1 LLQRILDEFQK
12 AEFCRL
18 LVKEF
23 RKAREDG
30 RRQGDLEA
38 EARRLK
44 RSASTLLA
52 VMESGAVGDPRE
64 IGQRYDRI
72 QRELASI
79 QAALAASKKQPG
91 ARVSVRAMRR
101 RLGLICERVE
111 AIAESPGVERTV
123 RRFLHELVDEIVVEP
138 DGQTASVVLQECALA
153 DTPETHG
160 TPGGSAQLRRMLTID
175 WEVTD
180 YGRKVA

>member
-1 LLQRILDEFQK
+1 MRCQIHQSRP
-12 AEFCRL
+12 
-18 LVKEF
+18 
-23 RKAREDG
+23 G

-52 VMESGAVGDPRE
+52 VMESGAVSDPRE

-72 QRELASI
+72 QRGLAST

-91 ARVSVRAMRR
+91 ARVSVRAVRR
-101 RLGLICERVE
+101 RLSLICERVE
-111 AIAESPGVERTV
+111 AIAESPDVERTV

-138 DGQTASVVLQECALA
+138 NGQTASIVLQESAVA
-153 DTPETHG
+153 DTPEMHG
-160 TPGGSAQLRRMLTID
+160 TPGSSVQLRSILTID

-180 YGRKVA
+180 YGRRAA